1 MTEITIEVSDEVK
14 NLIEEIDEPLY
25 MEAIKDVAKF
35 KLAEEQNSLYREM
48 GRKVKRNWE
57 SSYWIAENISECA
70 LWKFIVS
77 APYNLK
83 QNKLNCL

>member
-48 GRKVKRNWE
+48 GRKVKRN
-57 SSYWIAENISECA
+57 
-70 LWKFIVS
+70 
-77 APYNLK
+77 
-83 QNKLNCL
+83 